1 MSNQEKAQ
9 EIVFAAIDEVNGMLG
24 KDKQIPKDMSVVLYG
39 SNAIIPSLMVM
50 NLVVAVEEQA
60 EDEHDVEISLKE
72 VFHTVEDLINQVN
85 KLLDEEGD

>member
-1 MSNQEKAQ
+1 MSNQEKAE

-24 KDKQIPKDMSVVLYG
+24 KDKQIPKEMSAVLYG

-60 EDEHDVEISLKE
+60 EDEHDAEISLKE
-72 VFHTVEDLINQVN
+72 VFHTVEDLINQVS
-85 KLLDEEGD
+85 KLLDEEDD